1 MNIPLNQN
9 AKIFLNQTVI
19 IAIPKQKESS
29 KNKIDEDLN
38 ENIIEPLSF
47 KNEKMDENY
56 FGNFYPN
63 PLHILKPCQN

>member
-38 ENIIEPLSF
+38 ENIIEPISF

-56 FGNFYPN
+56 FGNFDPN